1 LAVLFVCPSPKPN
14 IFREK
19 RRDQRPH
26 PGLFQRQQ
34 EPVYFSPKVEEY
46 FQQLQ
51 LGGEAGLSKNLT
63 LRQSNMASEHPL

>member
-1 LAVLFVCPSPKPN
+1 MESLVGCFVCLSIPQAK
-14 IFREK
+14 
-19 RRDQRPH
+19 D
-26 PGLFQRQQ
+26 FQGKNEETSIRRQQ

-63 LRQSNMASEHPL
+63 LR